1 MKTWSYKKGGLSWR
15 GQFSSILLYQWNR
28 KYGRIRGVAFGCKW
42 PYNREDYCS
51 TVFHFVTA
59 LDQSKIVY
67 NVKVWFPFKIQNINV
82 HQIMVEWI
90 IAYELLQ
97 RNRKILK
104 CGHCCHQ
111 LQERQYL
118 RLTCCR
124 YKGMRKITF
133 G

>member
-1 MKTWSYKKGGLSWR
+1 MKSEIWPDQRGG
-15 GQFSSILLYQWNR
+15 
-28 KYGRIRGVAFGCKW
+28 FGCKW

-97 RNRKILK
+97 PIAGKAIPTSNL
-104 CGHCCHQ
+104 
-111 LQERQYL
+111 L
-118 RLTCCR
+118 
-124 YKGMRKITF
+124 
-133 G
+133 